1 MMRKTRQLSDRGMR
15 VSYLQAGE
23 GEPLILVHGVGMNA
37 ASWYPQIEVL
47 SQHFQVIAIDMPGHG
62 ESDAFRHPVMLRD
75 YVDWLAA
82 FLQTL
87 PQQKFAVAGHSMGAL
102 ITAGMAIDY
111 PQLINRAIVMSGVY
125 RRSAAAQQAVLLR
138 AQELA
143 AGDARLDSPLARWF
157 GDSDREA
164 ALREQV
170 GGWLQEVNVQGYAAA
185 YQAFASGDGVYADRW
200 QDIRCPVLVLTGELD
215 ANSSP
220 QMAQQMAAAAP
231 HGRAVIIENAR
242 HMVSLTD
249 ARRVNN
255 EMLSF
260 LQGDP
265 AIQGNRATMAGLSHA
280 DR

>member
-1 MMRKTRQLSDRGMR
+1 MMRKIRQLSDRDMR

-37 ASWYPQIEVL
+37 GSWYPQIEVL
-47 SQHFQVIAIDMPGHG
+47 SQHFQVIAVDMPGHG

-200 QDIRCPVLVLTGELD
+200 HDIRCPVLVLTGELD

-220 QMAQQMAAAAP
+220 QMAQQMADAAP
-231 HGRAVIIENAR
+231 HGKAVIIANAR